1 MLDLVTV
8 ERQQKMLLNPARASL
23 SREAA
28 AAPPGLFCS
37 IILGC
42 CYSSLARRQATGHSS
57 LGISLILG
65 FPRAQGPAGGSHE
78 PGLAPGEGSSVAFV
92 THGVCRVPSVPSPRL
107 GQLPLGLGLVPYVLP
122 GSFLV
127 LNVLEKGMGEPQFLY
142 SCLALPSE
150 VEQGGTF

>member
-1 MLDLVTV
+1 
-8 ERQQKMLLNPARASL
+8 MLLNPARASL

-65 FPRAQGPAGGSHE
+65 FPRAQGPVGGSHE
-78 PGLAPGEGSSVAFV
+78 PGLASGGGTNVTSV

-107 GQLPLGLGLVPYVLP
+107 GRLPPSPELNPCVLP

-127 LNVLEKGMGEPQFLY
+127 LKALEKGMGEPQFLY